1 MSETYLENQEEIQSK
16 WDKQW
21 GDRMNELVFIG
32 QDMDKDKIISDLDSC
47 LLTDLEIVDMESGN
61 QLKDDWPI

>member
-1 MSETYLENQEEIQSK
+1 MSEAYIENQEEIQSK

-32 QDMDKDKIISDLDSC
+32 QNMDREQISADLDAC
-47 LLTDLEIVDMESGN
+47 LLTDMEILAMQSGN
-61 QLKDDWPI
+61 EFLDQWPI